1 MPKSACCL
9 VTLIA
14 LASCQSRLAES
25 KKEPTAGIM
34 TSSDDC
40 PRDDNQIISLDPGVR
55 VEMYQ
60 SIVPSDPQSANLPPD
75 SPLSKKLNLTYVKIM
90 TGSHA
95 GEYCWASTA
104 NIAQSP

>member
-1 MPKSACCL
+1 MG
-9 VTLIA
+9 V
-14 LASCQSRLAES
+14 
-25 KKEPTAGIM
+25 M

-40 PRDDNQIISLDPGVR
+40 PRDDNEIVSLRPGDR

-60 SIVPSDPQSANLPPD
+60 SIVPSDPQSTNLPAD

-90 TGSHA
+90 SGSHI

-104 NIAQSP
+104 NIGQDR